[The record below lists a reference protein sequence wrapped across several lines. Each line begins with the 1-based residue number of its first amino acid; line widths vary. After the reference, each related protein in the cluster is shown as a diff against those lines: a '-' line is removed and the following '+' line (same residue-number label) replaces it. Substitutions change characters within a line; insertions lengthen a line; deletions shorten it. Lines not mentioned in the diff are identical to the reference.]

1 MGVPRPT
8 CPGSRSPLAYPG
20 VSFHR
25 RAFQPRALSGRG
37 LQLQVFQGGHFYQTR
52 KSTASNTRPNR
63 VCGLRNRKTPS
74 APGYLDQRHKA
85 CLFPVTQQTSRD
97 AVTGKRNTSPPWR
110 WGSVPKDDGPGRGY
124 PLAGNSSWLRT
135 HPRPLP
141 CREGSRKQPGAGLS
155 PARRRPLKTPTS
167 ATGNYM
173 APSGRPPRSMPAAP
187 AAAAHRRAAAAVP
200 TACPGPRRFR
210 RRMTS

>member
-1 MGVPRPT
+1 MPRPT
-8 CPGSRSPLAYPG
+8 CPGSRSPLAYPD

-97 AVTGKRNTSPPWR
+97 AVTGKRIHLHRGGGGQYPRTMDRGGDIR
-110 WGSVPKDDGPGRGY
+110 WPEIRRACDG
-124 PLAGNSSWLRT
+124 LCAVDS
-135 HPRPLP
+135 
-141 CREGSRKQPGAGLS
+141 
-155 PARRRPLKTPTS
+155 KTP
-167 ATGNYM
+167 AQN
-173 APSGRPPRSMPAAP
+173 
-187 AAAAHRRAAAAVP
+187 
-200 TACPGPRRFR
+200 PGPASCLQTCNAIVR
-210 RRMTS
+210 T